1 MKVKPGQVFNL
12 MDTNG
17 RRNDVINAL
26 QGYLAILDDILNDRH
41 MQWANV
47 PESLAQFEFYKQ
59 AIEMS
64 PDVFVQHGPYDSLM
78 DLLRQNPD
86 LLFNVESNNIEWVRS
101 HRDNYNNVLS
111 EFDKG
116 IEDRARHYTSNLVKL
131 GFTDS
136 NRTISDVGNV
146 LLGNIPIT
154 KDVLEGFLPLNET
167 NVVYLRQLLK
177 LRIFSN
183 DEEYYYSPFNMAI
196 LSLLRRTRIS
206 QNEFCELV
214 QGINPCS
221 PIDKIE
227 AFIDG
232 YQEGDIVQDYNVD
245 IPNDIRVNTELPFTV
260 FERYFKNQKTQSAIR
275 VYYAFY
281 TALYRFNQ
289 NRTQTNLNTL
299 LTTYENEKPK
309 LVKAFGLGRN
319 IFSVQRGE
327 RPSVDQFLEDSG
339 ELFEG
344 NLNEVVYDRFCRSKQ
359 LDTIR
364 EYSDT
369 TIRIFKATGLI
380 SFDNGFVELAYRDL
394 CEYIFDPEI
403 IKLHT
408 CGLISEELNSYY
420 DCYEDYENGINS
432 FFLQVHSLTQIMD
445 YSYEDIAVIVRDIQ
459 TEFNGA
465 AVEDIPSIIVQRR
478 RDEFS
483 EFIETHYS
491 EDRVKNLLALFS
503 DRTNDS
509 ILKNEVSNDATVP
522 TIYEYVVGL
531 AWYYFSDKTIDL
543 LNSYNLTLSANFE
556 PITHA
561 GGGKGDIVIYDD
573 DKVIMLE
580 ATLMNANSQKRGEW
594 EPVLRHSVNLK
605 VEEEKANTDREVT
618 TFFIA
623 DSFDKN
629 TINIWKAI
637 SSVPLESSVDRD
649 RFTTNVIIMPINN
662 DELINMIDKKNEY
675 GTIIQRVRNLFIEE
689 ETQFDMNWRNKF
701 INSVFG

>member
-26 QGYLAILDDILNDRH
+26 QGYLTILDEILNDRH
-41 MQWANV
+41 MQWTNV

-78 DLLRQNPD
+78 ALLRQNPD
-86 LLFNVESNNIEWVRS
+86 LSYNIEGNNIEWIRG
-101 HRDNYNNVLS
+101 HKDNYAHVLS
-111 EFDKG
+111 KFDKG

-131 GFTDS
+131 GFVDS

-146 LLGNIPIT
+146 LLGNIQLT
-154 KDVLEGFLPLNET
+154 KDVLEGFLPLNDT
-167 NVVYLRQLLK
+167 NIVYLRQLLK
-177 LRIFSN
+177 LRVFSN

-221 PIDKIE
+221 PIDDIE
-227 AFIDG
+227 SFIDG
-232 YQEGDIVQDYNVD
+232 YHEGDIVRDYIVGMPD
-245 IPNDIRVNTELPFTV
+245 EIQVNSELPMTI
-260 FERYFKNQKTQSAIR
+260 FEKHFKNQKSQSAIA

-281 TALYRFNQ
+281 TALYKFKQNQ
-289 NRTQTNLNTL
+289 TQANLNTL
-299 LTTYENEKPK
+299 LTTYENEKAK
-309 LVKAFGLGRN
+309 IVKAFGLGTN
-319 IFSVQRGE
+319 IFAVQRGE
-327 RPSVDQFLEDSG
+327 RPSVDQFLEDSAD
-339 ELFEG
+339 LFEG
-344 NLNEVVYDRFCRSKQ
+344 NLNEVIYDRFCRSKQ

-369 TIRIFKATGLI
+369 TVRIFKATGLI

-394 CEYIFDPEI
+394 CERIFDYDG

-408 CGLISEELNSYY
+408 CGLIADELNSYY
-420 DCYEDYENGINS
+420 DCYGEYEDGIHS
-432 FFLQVHSLTQIMD
+432 FYLQVHSLIQIMD
-445 YSYEDIAVIVRDIQ
+445 YSDEDIAGIVHSIQ
-459 TEFNGA
+459 TEFDGA
-465 AVEDIPSIIVQRR
+465 EVEDIPSIIVQRR

-483 EFIETHYS
+483 EFIESHYP
-491 EDRVKNLLALFS
+491 EDRVKNLLSLFA
-503 DRTNDS
+503 DRSNDS

-531 AWYYFSDKTIDL
+531 AWYYFSNKSIDL

-573 DKVIMLE
+573 NKVVMLE
-580 ATLMNANSQKRGEW
+580 VTLMNANSQKRGEW

-605 VEEEKANTDREVT
+605 VEEEEANTNREVT

-623 DSFDKN
+623 DSFDAN
-629 TINIWKAI
+629 TINIWKAV
-637 SSVPLESSVDRD
+637 SSVPLESSIDHDRY
-649 RFTTNVIIMPINN
+649 TTNVIIMPINN
-662 DELINMIDKKNEY
+662 DELINLIDKKNDY
-675 GTIIQRVRNLFIEE
+675 DDIIQRVRGLFIQE
-689 ETQFDMNWRNKF
+689 ETQFDMEWRDRF
-701 INSVFG
+701 ITSMFG

>member
-1 MKVKPGQVFNL
+1 MKVKQGQVFNL

-26 QGYLAILDDILNDRH
+26 QGYLTILDDILNNRH
-41 MQWANV
+41 MKWANV

-64 PDVFVQHGPYDSLM
+64 PDVFAQHGKYDNLM
-78 DLLRQNPD
+78 NLLRQKPA
-86 LLFNVESNNIEWVRS
+86 LLYNIENNNIEWIQE
-101 HRDNYNNVLS
+101 HKYNFADVLS
-111 EFDKG
+111 KFDEG

-131 GFTDS
+131 GFADS
-136 NRTISDVGNV
+136 HRTISDVGNV
-146 LLGNIPIT
+146 LLGNIALK
-154 KDVLEGFLPLNET
+154 KDKLEGLLPLNET
-167 NVVYLRQLLK
+167 NIVYLRQLLK
-177 LRIFSN
+177 LRIFSD

-214 QGINPCS
+214 QGINPCT
-221 PIDKIE
+221 PIDGIE
-227 AFIDG
+227 TFIDE
-232 YQEGDIVQDYNVD
+232 YQEGDIVRDYHVE
-245 IPNDIRVNTELPFTV
+245 IPNDIQVDTELPMSV
-260 FERYFKNQKTQSAIR
+260 FKKYFKNQKSQSVIA
-275 VYYAFY
+275 VYYSFY
-281 TALYRFNQ
+281 TMLYRFNQ
-289 NRTQTNLNTL
+289 NRNQTNLNAL

-309 LVKAFGLGRN
+309 LVKAFGLGAN
-319 IFSVQRGE
+319 IFAVQRGE

-344 NLNEVVYDRFCRSKQ
+344 NLNEVIYDRFCRSKQ
-359 LDTIR
+359 IDTIR

-380 SFDNGFVELAYRDL
+380 SFDNGYVELAYRDL
-394 CEYIFDPEI
+394 CERIFDSEV

-408 CGLISEELNSYY
+408 CGLVSEEFNPQY
-420 DCYEDYENGINS
+420 DCYGEYEDGIYS
-432 FFLQVHSLTQIMD
+432 FYLQVQSLTQIMGYD
-445 YSYEDIAVIVRDIQ
+445 HDKISDIESDIQ
-459 TEFNGA
+459 TEFDGA
-465 AVEDIPSIIVQRR
+465 KVEDIPSIIVQRR

-483 EFIETHYS
+483 EFIETNYP
-491 EDRVKNLLALFS
+491 EDKVKNLLALFA
-503 DRTNDS
+503 DRSNDS

-531 AWYYFSDKTIDL
+531 AWYYFSDKSIDL
-543 LNSYNLTLSANFE
+543 LDSYNLTLSANFE

-580 ATLMNANSQKRGEW
+580 VTLMNANSQKRGEW

-605 VEEEKANTDREVT
+605 VEEEEVNTNREVT

-649 RFTTNVIIMPINN
+649 RFTTNVIIMPIDN
-662 DELINMIDKKNEY
+662 DELINLIDKKNEY
-675 GTIIQRVRNLFIEE
+675 DNIIQRVRSLFIEE
-689 ETQFDMNWRNKF
+689 ETQFDMDWRDRF
-701 INSVFG
+701 INSMFG